1 MTTVHI
7 EDSTPEGR
15 WLLDLIKDHKSVT
28 VEPEKK
34 EAKTVGAWGAA
45 LAAGAVP
52 SKSSTQDST
61 PKSKKHTSNNARGYC
76 IPTVLG
82 KLSDL
87 VSYLGMILNS
97 LKKRRRLIE
106 VSSSNLS

>member
-28 VEPEKK
+28 VL
-34 EAKTVGAWGAA
+34 ASFFSGSTVGAWGAA

-52 SKSSTQDST
+52 LEEF
-61 PKSKKHTSNNARGYC
+61 NARFDAKIQEAY
-76 IPTVLG
+76 
-82 KLSDL
+82 KQ
-87 VSYLGMILNS
+87 
-97 LKKRRRLIE
+97 
-106 VSSSNLS
+106 